1 MFKDRSQMQLPAKHK
16 LDRQIRRLSAATMLA
31 IAFFASLCFGL
42 SLGQSFPADLQQPD
56 PALAAIIDGPQ
67 RSNANKARDRY
78 RHPLE
83 VLTFFGVKADSNVVE
98 IVPGRA
104 AIGPK
109 FSRPISRVVATTP

>member
-31 IAFFASLCFGL
+31 IAFFASLCFGPPPHP
-42 SLGQSFPADLQQPD
+42 SFPADLQHPD

-83 VLTFFGVKADSNVVE
+83 VLTFFGGKADSSVVE
-98 IVPGRA
+98 IVAGRA
-104 AIGPK
+104 GYW
-109 FSRPISRVVATTP
+109 TE